1 MDKINSMSNLLDLE
15 VSLISQIHN
24 LVNENEREGEAP
36 YDYLDQ
42 VKRMMIR
49 KIDNTFD
56 FVKRQYFLN
65 RCGATIFY
73 RMKI

>member
-24 LVNENEREGEAP
+24 LVKEYEREGKVT

-42 VKRMMIR
+42 VKCMMIR

-56 FVKRQYFLN
+56 FVKR
-65 RCGATIFY
+65 
-73 RMKI
+73 

>member
-1 MDKINSMSNLLDLE
+1 MDKTNSISDLLALE
-15 VSLISQIHN
+15 VCLTSQIHN
-24 LVNENEREGEAP
+24 FVNECEREWEAP

-56 FVKRQYFLN
+56 FVKR
-65 RCGATIFY
+65 
-73 RMKI
+73 

>member
-24 LVNENEREGEAP
+24 LVNENEREVEVP

-42 VKRMMIR
+42 VKCMMIR

-56 FVKRQYFLN
+56 FVKR
-65 RCGATIFY
+65 
-73 RMKI
+73 

>member
-49 KIDNTFD
+49 KIDSTFD
-56 FVKRQYFLN
+56 FVKR
-65 RCGATIFY
+65 
-73 RMKI
+73 

>member
-24 LVNENEREGEAP
+24 LVNKNEREGEVT

-42 VKRMMIR
+42 VKCMMIR

-56 FVKRQYFLN
+56 FVKR
-65 RCGATIFY
+65 
-73 RMKI
+73 

>member
-15 VSLISQIHN
+15 VSLVSQIHN
-24 LVNENEREGEAP
+24 LVNEYEREGKIS

-42 VKRMMIR
+42 VKCMMIR

-56 FVKRQYFLN
+56 FVKR
-65 RCGATIFY
+65 
-73 RMKI
+73 